1 MSAAAVDGIA
11 GRAHRARPIMRDQVS
26 L

>member
-1 MSAAAVDGIA
+1 MSAAAADGIA
-11 GRAHRARPIMRDQVS
+11 GRAHRARPIMSDQVS